1 MQKIRLDIN
10 GLKGLAILSVVFY
23 HLFDLLKLANLS
35 ENTLFDGGFLGVD
48 IFFVISGFLIC
59 GSILDK
65 LSTGDFSVFS
75 FYKRRFVRIVPP
87 LLFVCLFTLILG
99 YFLLIPDVYR
109 ELNVEVANAL
119 IFIGNFRF
127 ANLGGYFAL
136 DSSDKLLLH
145 TWYLCVTIQFYIIF
159 PLIVLLIK
167 KILGIQKLSHSLFFV
182 FILTLAVS
190 VIASRNGKDYL
201 LTQCRI
207 YELFFGAVVYCYKD
221 VIYEKV
227 FKKNSHFSLFGEITG
242 IVLLIISVFTVKFEN
257 GIWSINTSLLTLIAS
272 ALIILSH
279 NRKSLLRF
287 FPLFIL
293 GKSSYSL
300 YLWHWPLFIFALR
313 CGFADSPL
321 KIASVLATVIF
332 FTFIS
337 YILCEKRKVNIKII
351 LLLYIICA
359 SSYFYFHHNYGKNY
373 LSNFIK
379 IQQIQDVK
387 LGKDYTPSVAFQ
399 EGKETVWHYG
409 LQAENPHV
417 FFVGDSN
424 SAHYMYY
431 LKNINKTSMYFLA
444 EPAVMAYG
452 KEFSS
457 MKIGY
462 YLPLEVRYDFYKV
475 YKYTLNNL
483 KDGDKV
489 VLSNR
494 WDVQYEKYC
503 YEYKLK
509 KSDSNF
515 ERYLEAVIH
524 DLDEQISLHPKLK
537 FYIISNAIMVDKT
550 HTFFTS
556 VDLTNSFLGK
566 LFDKKKYETG
576 VDSSEK
582 LNRIVNSKLKEYSK
596 NKANVKFIDRDAP
609 IRNEDGTYSFTYD
622 DKPLFLADGY
632 HYTNVGGIIVGRYIM
647 EHVLKDQD

>member
-59 GSILDK
+59 GSVLNK

-75 FYKRRFVRIVPP
+75 FYKRRFIRIVPP
-87 LLFVCLFTLILG
+87 LLLVCLFTLILG

-109 ELNVEVANAL
+109 ELNVEIANAL

-159 PLIVLLIK
+159 PIIVLLIK
-167 KILGIQKLSHSLFFV
+167 KIFGIQKLSLSLFFV
-182 FILTLAVS
+182 FIFTLVVS
-190 VIASRNGKDYL
+190 VIASRNGKGYL

-207 YELFFGAVVYCYKD
+207 FELFFGAVVYCYKD

-227 FKKNSHFSLFGEITG
+227 FKRYLNFSLYGEIIG
-242 IVLLIISVFTVKFEN
+242 ILLLVISVFTVKLEN
-257 GIWSINTSLLTLIAS
+257 GIWSVDTSILTLIAT
-272 ALIILSH
+272 ALVILS
-279 NRKSLLRF
+279 NNKKSLLDF
-287 FPLFIL
+287 YPLFIL

-321 KIASVLATVIF
+321 KIVCVLVTVIF
-332 FTFIS
+332 FTFVS
-337 YILCEKRKVNIKII
+337 YFLCEKRKVNIKII

-379 IQQIQDVK
+379 TQQIHDLA
-387 LGKDYTPSVAFQ
+387 LGKDYTPSVVFQ
-399 EGKETVWHYG
+399 KGGEVVWHYG
-409 LQAENPHV
+409 LQTEIPHI
-417 FFVGDSN
+417 FFAGDSN

-431 LKNINKTSMYFLA
+431 LKNINKTSMYYLA

-452 KEFSS
+452 KEFAS
-457 MKIGY
+457 MKKGY
-462 YLPLEVRYDFYKV
+462 YLPFEVRQNFYKV
-475 YKYTLNNL
+475 YKHTLNNL

-489 VLSNR
+489 ILASR
-494 WDVQYEKYC
+494 WDVQYGNYC
-503 YEYKLK
+503 YEYNLK
-509 KSDSNF
+509 KNDSNF
-515 ERYLEAVIH
+515 ERYLDVIIK
-524 DLDEQISLHPKLK
+524 DIDEQISLHPNLK

-550 HTFFTS
+550 HTIFTS
-556 VDLTNSFLGK
+556 VDLSDSFLGRI
-566 LFDKKKYETG
+566 FDKKKYETG
-576 VDSSEK
+576 IDSSEK

-596 NKANVKFIDRDAP
+596 NKANVKFIDRDTP

-632 HYTNVGGIIVGRYIM
+632 HYTNEGGIIVGRYII
-647 EHVLKDQD
+647 EQVLKDQD